1 MSSQAVSPRSWI
13 SWCSLVVCC
22 SGFSVRPVRALD
34 TAVSVAAELSQLSI
48 DPAQTYRVRELE
60 IARGDIKIYLT
71 EGILAFAKPVAGK
84 TIAAV
89 FTTSHTDAGDAE
101 ILVLPPTRSE
111 RAALA
116 SFTKAPNLDEHL
128 QSAVFFFTDE
138 TAQELR
144 RQLEDPPV
152 HPAPEDEKE
161 LADTAAR
168 VLRIDSGQID
178 VKLAR
183 ALLDNHAA
191 ARGFF
196 YGILGGRSLGVFDVI
211 YEPTRFEPISIG
223 RVTALEEGA
232 QSFQV
237 WCSFRP
243 RRSSPPPLSTSS
255 ITDYRLDTVIHPDLS
270 LSSQA
275 RFQYRASSED
285 GRTVSLELSSHLHLT
300 SARIDGQ
307 PAEVFQH
314 TQDAQQPLRRGAA
327 ILLVAGAPLST
338 NSTHEVEVSFE
349 GSVVRRT
356 ASGNYFVDERNSWY
370 PFVTPMLATFDL
382 TFHCP
387 QNLRV
392 VSTGELISDEVA
404 NGVRTVHR
412 KTQAAEPLAGFNLG
426 DYEASTLEHGPYRIE
441 VFGNKLEQIVNS
453 PAELP
458 AQAASILDK
467 YTARWLPLN
476 IHSLAISPIEGYFG
490 QGFPGLIYLSSISYL
505 REEDRPAQF
514 RNAQLDSFFSEM
526 LLPHEIAHQWW
537 GCMVSQAD
545 YRTAW
550 LFEAMSNYAALEFLE
565 ETKGRAALDAVLGRY
580 RKDLLAS
587 DQGKTMESAG
597 PVDFGERLL
606 DNNGI
611 RAWHNIIYEK
621 GAWILHML
629 RLRMGDDAFH
639 TLQTRLLSDFQGK
652 LLSNED
658 FRKLAA
664 ELLPA
669 EQTDKT
675 LSTFFDNWIYSTG
688 IPWMKFRSAGSN
700 VSLKIS
706 GVDEGFALDLPLR
719 CNDASG
725 KEQVEWVHA
734 GAGDNSYEMP
744 EGRKA
749 CQLPKQTDYLYQLVN

>member
-1 MSSQAVSPRSWI
+1 
-13 SWCSLVVCC
+13 LN
-22 SGFSVRPVRALD
+22 
-34 TAVSVAAELSQLSI
+34 QLSI
-48 DPAQTYRVRELE
+48 DPAQTYRVRELV

-116 SFTKAPNLDEHL
+116 SFTKAPNLNEHL
-128 QSAVFFFTDE
+128 QSAVFFFADE
-138 TAQELR
+138 TAEELR
-144 RQLEDPPV
+144 KQLQDQPV
-152 HPAPEDEKE
+152 HPEPADEKE

-168 VLRIDSGQID
+168 VLRIDSEQID

-183 ALLDNHAA
+183 ALLDNHTA

-196 YGILGGRSLGVFDVI
+196 YGILGGRSLGIFDVI

-223 RVTALEEGA
+223 RVAALEEGA

-270 LSSQA
+270 MSSQA
-275 RFQYRASSED
+275 RFAYHASSED
-285 GRTVSLELSSHLHLT
+285 GRTVSLELSSHLRLT

-307 PAEVFQH
+307 PVEVFQH
-314 TQDAQQPLRRGAA
+314 TQGAVEQPVRKGAA
-327 ILLVAGAPLST
+327 ILLVAGAPLAS
-338 NSTHEVEVSFE
+338 NATHEVEVSFE

-387 QNLRV
+387 QNLRI

-426 DYEASTLEHGPYRIE
+426 EYDANTLEHGPYRIE
-441 VFGNKLEQIVNS
+441 VFGNKLEQIVSS

-458 AQAASILDK
+458 AQAARILDK

-565 ETKGRAALDAVLGRY
+565 ETKGRAALDAVLERY
-580 RKDLLAS
+580 RKDLLAT
-587 DQGKTMESAG
+587 DQGKAIESAG

-606 DNNGI
+606 DKNGL
-611 RAWHNIIYEK
+611 RTWHNIIYEK

-629 RLRMGDDAFH
+629 RMRMGDEAFH
-639 TLQTRLLSDFQGK
+639 TLQTRLLRDFQGK

-675 LSTFFDNWIYSTG
+675 LSAFFENWIYSTG
-688 IPWMKFRSAGSN
+688 IPSVKFRSAGNN
-700 VSLKIS
+700 VSLRIS

-719 CNDASG
+719 CNDASD
-725 KEQVEWVHA
+725 KEQTEWVHA

-744 EGRKA
+744 AGRKA
-749 CQLPKQTDYLYQLVN
+749 CQLPKQTDYLYKPIN

>member
-1 MSSQAVSPRSWI
+1 
-13 SWCSLVVCC
+13 
-22 SGFSVRPVRALD
+22 
-34 TAVSVAAELSQLSI
+34 VAAELSQLSI

-116 SFTKAPNLDEHL
+116 RFTKAPNLDEHL
-128 QSAVFFFTDE
+128 QSAVFFFADE

-144 RQLEDPPV
+144 KQLQDPPV
-152 HPAPEDEKE
+152 HPSPEDEKE
-161 LADTAAR
+161 LADTAAG
-168 VLRIDSGQID
+168 VLQADSGQID

-191 ARGFF
+191 PDGFF

-237 WCSFRP
+237 WCSFRA
-243 RRSSPPPLSTSS
+243 RRSSAPPRSTSS

-270 LSSQA
+270 MSSQA

-285 GRTVSLELSSHLHLT
+285 GRTVSLELSPHLRLT

-314 TQDAQQPLRRGAA
+314 TLDAQQPLLRGAA
-327 ILLVAGAPLST
+327 ILLVAGAPLAS
-338 NSTHEVEVSFE
+338 NATHEVEVSFE
-349 GSVVRRT
+349 GSVIRRT

-426 DYEASTLEHGPYRIE
+426 EYDANTLEHDPYRIE

-505 REEDRPAQF
+505 REEDRPARF

-565 ETKGRAALDAVLGRY
+565 ETKGRGALDAVLGRY
-580 RKDLLAS
+580 RTDLLTT
-587 DQGKTMESAG
+587 DQGKTIESAG

-606 DNNGI
+606 ENNGV
-611 RAWHNIIYEK
+611 RTWHHIIYEK

-629 RLRMGDDAFH
+629 RMRMGDEEFH
-639 TLQTRLLSDFQGK
+639 TLEKRLLRDFQGK
-652 LLSNED
+652 LLSNDD

-664 ELLPA
+664 ELLPI
-669 EQTDKT
+669 EQSDKT
-675 LSTFFDNWIYSTG
+675 LSVFFDNWIYSTG
-688 IPWMKFRSAGSN
+688 IPGIKFRTAGN
-700 VSLKIS
+700 NISLRIS

-719 CNDASG
+719 CNDVNG
-725 KEQVEWVHA
+725 KEQTEWVHA

-749 CQLPKQTDYLYQLVN
+749 CQLPKQTDYLYQVLN